1 MTQLHYLFT
10 WRLDL
15 VALVV
20 CVIAAVWLS
29 VARLSR
35 QRAGLRLPSWVWL
48 AVAAL
53 TVGSSLV
60 AEWMQRD
67 RTEELVTVFSGF
79 GPTYASELQSHG
91 HARLTLTT
99 PPTDPTYLTLIES
112 EKSWL
117 EANPLIADV
126 YTFRQDAAGKLR
138 LIVDSETDYDRNG
151 RIEGEREQRTP
162 IGEIYTEGTEKFYRA
177 LKGSREFESN
187 ITADRWGTWVS
198 SFTPI
203 YDDQGRVEAAVGI
216 DYPALD
222 WITAIAA
229 VRGITLFV
237 GLILV
242 AIVSV
247 FATAATLLNAEVV
260 ERRAAQ
266 SRLESARESAL
277 MASAAKSEFLA
288 VTSHEVRTP
297 LTAIMGFAEML
308 TETPLDEQQ
317 RRYVDTINTAGQRL
331 IVLVNDLLDF
341 TKIENGKIELVS
353 LPWSPALL
361 IHEVIDLMGPRAEAK
376 GLTLTFDHKL
386 ASDLQLVGDSNRVR
400 QVLLNLLDERGQV
413 HQLGSVTVHAAW
425 TPAANEPHRGRL
437 LLRVSDTGPGIPAN
451 KLPLLFQVFSQVDTS
466 ATAQQGGSGLG
477 LAICKRLTELMGG
490 EIAVAS
496 TPGQGTTFSFT
507 LDCPSVVPETPAEA
521 ELHAVESPETAP
533 IAVNAHALV
542 IDDNRLNRE
551 LLKLILRGQGLEVDL
566 APSGVEG
573 LGLAV
578 LSDYDVIFM
587 DIDMPG
593 VDGYK
598 TTEQIRAIEP
608 AGRRVPIIAVTGL
621 TAKGTRELC
630 LRAGMDDYLT
640 KPVYLPALRSALAGA
655 LPSHKLKGKN
665 GTRPPL
671 AVATA

>member
-1 MTQLHYLFT
+1 MTNLHYLFN
-10 WRLDL
+10 WRLDFA
-15 VALVV
+15 ALVV
-20 CVIAAVWLS
+20 CVMVAGWLCAAR
-29 VARLSR
+29 VARR
-35 QRAGLRLPSWVWL
+35 RASLRLPLWLWV

-53 TVGSSLV
+53 TASTGLV
-60 AEWMQRD
+60 AEWMQRE
-67 RTEELVTVFSGF
+67 RNEELVTVFSGF
-79 GPTYASELQSHG
+79 GPTYAAELQSHG
-91 HARLTLTT
+91 HARVSLTT
-99 PPTDPTYLTLIES
+99 PADDPTYLTLIES
-112 EKSWL
+112 QRSWL
-117 EANPLIADV
+117 KANPLIADV
-126 YTFRQDAAGKLR
+126 YTFRHDAEGKLR

-151 RIEGEREQRTP
+151 RIDGEREQRTA
-162 IGEIYTEGTEKFYRA
+162 IGEIYLEGTEKFHRA

-187 ITADRWGTWVS
+187 ITSDRWGTWVS

-242 AIVSV
+242 AIVLV
-247 FATAATLLNAEVV
+247 AATSVTLLDAEVQ
-260 ERRAAQ
+260 ERRSAQ
-266 SRLESARESAL
+266 SHLEAARESAL
-277 MASAAKSEFLA
+277 TASAAKSEFLA

-297 LTAIMGFAEML
+297 LTAIIGFAEML
-308 TETPLDEQQ
+308 AETPLDDQQ

-331 IVLVNDLLDF
+331 VTLVNDLLDF
-341 TKIENGKIELVS
+341 TKIESGKIELIA
-353 LPWSPALL
+353 LPWSPALVV
-361 IHEVIDLMGPRAEAK
+361 HEAMDLMAPRADGK
-376 GLTLTFDHKL
+376 GLTLHFDHKL
-386 ASDLQLVGDSNRVR
+386 PADLQLVGDANRVR
-400 QVLLNLLDERGQV
+400 QVLLNLLMNAV
-413 HQLGSVTVHAAW
+413 KFTHLGSVTVHAAW
-425 TPAANEPHRGRL
+425 TPAGSDAHRGRL
-437 LLRVSDTGPGIPAN
+437 LLRVSDTGPGIPAE

-466 ATAQQGGSGLG
+466 AAAQQTGSGLG

-490 EIAVAS
+490 EISVAS
-496 TPGQGTTFSFT
+496 TPGTGTSFSVT
-507 LDCPSVVPETPAEA
+507 LDCPSVIPETTAEA
-521 ELHAVESPETAP
+521 ELNATQSPDTAP

-598 TTEQIRAIEP
+598 TTEQIRAIES

-621 TAKGTRELC
+621 TAKGTREHC
-630 LRAGMDDYLT
+630 LQVGMDDYLT
-640 KPVYLPALRSALAGA
+640 KPVYLPALRSALTGI
-655 LPSHKLKGKN
+655 LPPEKLAAKS
-665 GTRPPL
+665 GTRPPMAVL
-671 AVATA
+671 A